1 MLEIKMIEI
10 DKNKICYIFDVD
22 GTLTEPRK
30 YMNTSFINEFRLWS
44 KDKQCIIATGSDFSK
59 TKEQIPSDVLSVF
72 KYSFCCMANEVRNNN
87 GTIIYKS
94 EFEVSQELEDCLQY
108 FLQNSNFEYRCGR
121 HLEFRTGMLNF
132 SIVGRNASMNQRD
145 EYNQWDKIHGERD
158 KIANF
163 INKQFPTLEA
173 TVGGSISIDIIE
185 QGQDKGQVINYLDN
199 AGATKVVFVGDRCFP
214 GGKDWGIVRELQK
227 TDIAF
232 EWYNV
237 DSPEDTLRLIRLN
250 EVFGGG
256 K

>member
-1 MLEIKMIEI
+1 MITI
-10 DKNKICYIFDVD
+10 DPNKICYIFDVD

-30 YMNTSFINEFRLWS
+30 QMGGIFAREFSLWA
-44 KDKQCIIATGSDFSK
+44 KGKQCIIATGSDFIK
-59 TKEQIPSDVLSVF
+59 TKEQVPSDVLKTF
-72 KYSFCCMANEVRNNN
+72 EYIFCCMGNELRV
-87 GTIIYKS
+87 GLDKVIHKS
-94 EFEVSQELEDCLQY
+94 NFQIPLELEHELQE
-108 FLQNSNFEYRCGR
+108 FLRNSKFEYKCGR

-132 SIVGRNASMNQRD
+132 SIVGRNATMTQRR
-145 EYNQWDKIHGERD
+145 EYNQWDKIHGERK

-199 AGATKVVFVGDRCFP
+199 AGATKVVFVGDKCFP
-214 GGKDWGIVRELQK
+214 GGNDWGIIRELQK

-237 DSPEDTLRLIRLN
+237 DNPEDTLRLIRLN